1 MLIILL
7 SGDIDEDEPNIQQ
20 AVLGT
25 AGAGAAGILGT
36 VEEALGTADDDT
48 ALQHILVA
56 GLGHR
61 HLHAAHLPQVGLVLE
76 VQEEME

>member
-25 AGAGAAGILGT
+25 AAVASGILDT
-36 VEEALGTADDDT
+36 VEEPLGSADDDI
-48 ALQHILVA
+48 ALQHIVVA
-56 GLGHR
+56 GLGHIHPAR
-61 HLHAAHLPQVGLVLE
+61 LPQVGLVLE
-76 VQEEME
+76 VQEEMQ

>member
-25 AGAGAAGILGT
+25 AAAAAAGTLDT
-36 VEEALGTADDDT
+36 DEVPPLAADDT
-48 ALQHILVA
+48 ALQHIVVA
-56 GLGHR
+56 GLGH
-61 HLHAAHLPQVGLVLE
+61 LHPARLPQNGLVLE

>member
-20 AVLGT
+20 AVLAAA
-25 AGAGAAGILGT
+25 AGAGTLDT
-36 VEEALGTADDDT
+36 VEEPLGAADDDT
-48 ALQHILVA
+48 ALQHIVVA
-56 GLGHR
+56 GLGHIHPAR
-61 HLHAAHLPQVGLVLE
+61 LPQVGLVLE

>member
-20 AVLGT
+20 GVLGT
-25 AGAGAAGILGT
+25 AAAAAGTLDT
-36 VEEALGTADDDT
+36 VEEPLRAANDDT
-48 ALQHILVA
+48 ALQHIFVA
-56 GLGHR
+56 GLGHIHPAR
-61 HLHAAHLPQVGLVLE
+61 LLQVGLVLE

>member
-25 AGAGAAGILGT
+25 AAAAAGTLGT
-36 VEEALGTADDDT
+36 VEEPPLAADDT
-48 ALQHILVA
+48 ALQHIVVA
-56 GLGHR
+56 GLGHIHPAR
-61 HLHAAHLPQVGLVLE
+61 LPQVGLVLE

>member
-20 AVLGT
+20 AAL
-25 AGAGAAGILGT
+25 GAAAVAGT
-36 VEEALGTADDDT
+36 HDTVVEEPLGAADDDI
-48 ALQHILVA
+48 ALQHIVVA

-76 VQEEME
+76 VQEEMQ